1 MVHHESRFPSI
12 ADAAQIKRGIAVLGI
27 LFHISAD
34 PNPYLDNIIEAAEN
48 VGDEMGKSSG
58 LKEQLSP
65 INLLPKH
72 RSQYFRYEGSLTTP
86 GCGEAVM
93 WTIFPDSLPISMD
106 QVFFF
111 FFHLFEKNY

>member
-1 MVHHESRFPSI
+1 MVHHESRFPTI
-12 ADAAQIKRGIAVLGI
+12 GDAAQIKRGIAVLGI

-48 VGDEMGKSSG
+48 VGDAMGKSKV
-58 LKEQLSP
+58 LQEKLSP

-86 GCGEAVM
+86 GCGEAVI

-106 QVFFF
+106 QVCLTNFT
-111 FFHLFEKNY
+111 LRKK